1 MKPSAVRTPL
11 TYEVVWHEDGR
22 TKVITVCERERAV
35 RVWESLVERGK
46 RAALYLGG
54 MRVRGEW

>member
-22 TKVITVCERERAV
+22 TKVICVPEHDRAV
-35 RVWESLVERGK
+35 REWRSLIRAGK

-54 MRVRGEW
+54 MRVKGEW